1 MYESIRGVGMS
12 KLRVNIK
19 NVEFP
24 SDVVLFIEKELK
36 ALKVDKR
43 LRLQAMLHAEEILV
57 KLKEHA
63 TSDNIVVAVK
73 KRMGDPHIEICM
85 PGDEFDEKELVGG
98 EEFGSLLDLD
108 DDSESSI
115 RAIILQAYGNRLVY
129 KNRNKINNV
138 SIAVG
143 ESSKKNVYYTVISL
157 VLALLI
163 GIICSAFVPQGIND
177 TLCTYIFIPFK
188 TMFVNALK
196 MIVGPIIFFSIANC
210 LAQFSDLKELGRIG
224 AKVIGMYLCTTFF
237 AIIIGLSTFY
247 IFEPGTYG
255 GIANGGIEPGV
266 AEVVSETPS
275 FIDTIVDIVPS
286 NVINPFVESNTM
298 QIIFLAAITGIA
310 VGAIGT
316 NAIII
321 KQLIEALNSLFL
333 SIVTMISKLIPFAI
347 FSSIFVIITET
358 GLHSLVA
365 LLGLIGT
372 FLVGIILMMLVYSL
386 IILVIAHLSPI
397 KFFKKNFPGMLT
409 TFSLSSSNAAMPTNL
424 DICENAM
431 GISSQVCSFSI
442 PLGATINM
450 DGFCIYLTIA
460 GLFLAKMFGIEV
472 TSSSIATLILT
483 VVMISISAPGIPG
496 VSIVC
501 LSVLLGV
508 LGVPVEAIG
517 LVMGIDALVD
527 MVRTVS
533 NTTGDIAVTLA
544 VAKSENLVDIEK
556 WK

>member
-157 VLALLI
+157 ILALLI

-298 QIIFLAAITGIA
+298 QIIFLAVITGIA

-316 NAIII
+316 NATII

-431 GISSQVCSFSI
+431 GISSRVCSFSI

-508 LGVPVEAIG
+508 LRVPVEAIG